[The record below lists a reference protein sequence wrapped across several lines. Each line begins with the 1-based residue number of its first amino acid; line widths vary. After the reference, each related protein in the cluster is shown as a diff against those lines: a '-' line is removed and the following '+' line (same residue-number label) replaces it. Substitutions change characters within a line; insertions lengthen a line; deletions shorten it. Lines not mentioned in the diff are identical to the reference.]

1 MHPFVLFSHPLAD
14 LAHVAGGCA
23 TAFSAGLGLMS
34 GAVNFPIC
42 HGSKLAHE
50 LANGAL
56 HRLNRQMVQNF
67 RFGR

>member
-1 MHPFVLFSHPLAD
+1 
-14 LAHVAGGCA
+14 VAVGCA

-56 HRLNRQMVQNF
+56 HRLQSADGAKFSF
-67 RFGR
+67 RTLIFRDAV